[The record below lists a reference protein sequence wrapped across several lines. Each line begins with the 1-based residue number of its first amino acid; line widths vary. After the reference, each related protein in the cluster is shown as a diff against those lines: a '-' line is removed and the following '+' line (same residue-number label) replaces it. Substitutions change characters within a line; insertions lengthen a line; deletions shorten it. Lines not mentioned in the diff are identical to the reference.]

1 MFLSLMILS
10 EFGENCLT
18 VGEYK
23 SLNLYSNQF
32 TSILFTSKL
41 KSVKITWLE
50 LCFYGCANPHW
61 KHLI

>member
-10 EFGENCLT
+10 EFDENCLT

-32 TSILFTSKL
+32 TSVLFTSKL
-41 KSVKITWLE
+41 KSVNIT
-50 LCFYGCANPHW
+50 
-61 KHLI
+61 